1 MKKAVSLILVFA
13 FMVSL
18 FSPIV
23 LSQEGRFDF
32 ERAYQDYSYNYGVYR
47 RAHND
52 YILAR
57 GQYLTYQTLKSK
69 TNAQGMTLK
78 MLQARDEAVITYLTA
93 IRLKLVETDGVSD
106 FEKEVLFTRIDAEV
120 EWYKG
125 HKSSLPS
132 AGSLEDLVESSREA
146 EGRYKSTEVLLYQA
160 LTAILVGKENGFRIE
175 LSGIIEEVKA
185 KVAEIRQNQDKNTR
199 KVERWILESENRLTR
214 SQEKQFSAQD
224 EVSRL
229 KERERNKYKSYNEA
243 QSRIKESHQYLKE
256 ASSFLK
262 EIVDDLK
269 TQDLEL

>member
-1 MKKAVSLILVFA
+1 MKKSATLILVFA

-18 FSPIV
+18 FSPMA
-23 LSQEGRFDF
+23 LSQEGEFDF

-69 TNAQGMTLK
+69 TNGQQATLV
-78 MLQARDEAVITYLTA
+78 MLQARDEVIITYLTA
-93 IRLKLVETDGVSD
+93 IRLKLIETDGVSD
-106 FEKEVLFTRIDAEV
+106 FEKEVFFTRIDAEV
-120 EWYKG
+120 EWYKS

-132 AGSLEDLVESSREA
+132 AGNLEDLVESSGDA
-146 EGRYKSTEVLLYQA
+146 EDRYKTTEVLVYQA
-160 LTAILVGKENGFRIE
+160 LTTILVGKENGFRID

-199 KVERWILESENRLTR
+199 KVERWVLEAENRLTR

-224 EVSRL
+224 EISGL
-229 KERERNKYKSYNEA
+229 KEREKNKYKFYN
-243 QSRIKESHQYLKE
+243 QVQLRVKESHQYLKE

-269 TQDLEL
+269 TQDVEL